1 MRGASRVAQEGI
13 GKMEAARERDIAA
26 TSDAAEGRQ
35 AIEHAA
41 AELRLHNDVFM
52 EAFPAVC
59 LEALGLASASVPS
72 KRRAFAFHVVAA
84 VFHWGGMKKRYIV
97 NLTVAE
103 RETLTQLVR
112 RERVSG
118 LKRMRASI
126 LLKADDDQTDQE
138 IADDLEVGL
147 VTVERVRKRCIERGV
162 EACLE
167 RKAQDIPS
175 RPRKLD
181 GVTEAKL
188 VQLACSPPPP
198 GRARWTLSLL
208 ADQLVELEV
217 FDSVSIST
225 IQRGLKKTSSS
236 RGL

>member
-1 MRGASRVAQEGI
+1 
-13 GKMEAARERDIAA
+13 
-26 TSDAAEGRQ
+26 
-35 AIEHAA
+35 
-41 AELRLHNDVFM
+41 
-52 EAFPAVC
+52 
-59 LEALGLASASVPS
+59 
-72 KRRAFAFHVVAA
+72 
-84 VFHWGGMKKRYIV
+84 MKKRYIV
-97 NLTVAE
+97 NLTLSE

-167 RKAQDIPS
+167 RKTQDNPS

-181 GVTEAKL
+181 GVAEAKL
-188 VQLACSPPPP
+188 AQIACSPPPP

-208 ADQLVELEV
+208 ADRLVELEV
-217 FDSVSIST
+217 FDKVSIST
-225 IQRGLKKTSSS
+225 IQRGLKKTNSSLGS
-236 RGL
+236 